1 MDFTRISTA
10 IVRLQDR
17 LMRKK
22 KCEQCGVVKEDAVVR
37 EIDGLVTC
45 LCDAC
50 AEEVIDDGEDWAFSP
65 PGQPSSPRGGAPA

>member
-45 LCDAC
+45 LCDSC
-50 AEEVIDDGEDWAFSP
+50 ADKAMDEGEDWAFSP
-65 PGQPSSPRGGAPA
+65 PGEPSGAR